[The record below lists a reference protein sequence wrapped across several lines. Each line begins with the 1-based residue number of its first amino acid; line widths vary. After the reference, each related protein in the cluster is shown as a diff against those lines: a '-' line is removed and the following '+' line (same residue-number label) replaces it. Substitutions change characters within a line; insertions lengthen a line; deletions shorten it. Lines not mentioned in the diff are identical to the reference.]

1 MTQLDISPVVTGAA
15 PRTIRP
21 LLLAHGAPLP
31 PEPAAC
37 ADAASPFLLHSAAAA
52 TAADLA
58 GPQQHCHEFTSY
70 EEGLR
75 FCEGQ
80 LLAVAGR

>member
-1 MTQLDISPVVTGAA
+1 MTGAA
-15 PRTIRP
+15 HRPGIRP

-31 PEPAAC
+31 PEPCTSAE
-37 ADAASPFLLHSAAAA
+37 AASPFLLHSTAAAA
-52 TAADLA
+52 AADLA
-58 GPQQHCHEFTSY
+58 GPQRHCHEFASY

-75 FCEGQ
+75 FCEQQ

>member
-1 MTQLDISPVVTGAA
+1 MVTGATHR
-15 PRTIRP
+15 PSIRP

-31 PEPAAC
+31 PEPATSAE
-37 ADAASPFLLHSAAAA
+37 AASPFLLHSTAVAA
-52 TAADLA
+52 AADLA
-58 GPQQHCHEFTSY
+58 APQEHCHEFDSY

-75 FCEGQ
+75 FCEQQ